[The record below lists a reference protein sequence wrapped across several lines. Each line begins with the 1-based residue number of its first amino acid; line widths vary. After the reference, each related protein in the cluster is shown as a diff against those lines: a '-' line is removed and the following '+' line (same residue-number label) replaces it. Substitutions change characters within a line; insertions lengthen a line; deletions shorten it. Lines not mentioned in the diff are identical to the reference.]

1 MVKTSGGREVRVGR
15 PTCWWTEVACSRHR
29 VTWAGPEEGRAGPCS
44 LPWPPPPGHPNS
56 MRCTVQWCPM
66 LWTQV
71 LNTNRSLGCRFWP
84 LSPNGLGFTGPLEE
98 RGATR
103 RSQVLR
109 VVEQMSQHTSQRKV
123 GLVGGAAAFE
133 KPSRPPANGQEPGH
147 PPRSS
152 TLIARVLTVTE
163 WPHRRLPFLGLQGPG
178 D

>member
-1 MVKTSGGREVRVGR
+1 MKTSGGREVRVGR

-29 VTWAGPEEGRAGPCS
+29 VTWAGPEEGWAGPCS

-98 RGATR
+98 RGATLAAVR
-103 RSQVLR
+103 FLGWWNKRANTPHREKWALWEARLPLRSHQGRLPMAKSWVT
-109 VVEQMSQHTSQRKV
+109 H
-123 GLVGGAAAFE
+123 
-133 KPSRPPANGQEPGH
+133 PG
-147 PPRSS
+147 PPRLS
-152 TLIARVLTVTE
+152 
-163 WPHRRLPFLGLQGPG
+163 PG
-178 D
+178 C